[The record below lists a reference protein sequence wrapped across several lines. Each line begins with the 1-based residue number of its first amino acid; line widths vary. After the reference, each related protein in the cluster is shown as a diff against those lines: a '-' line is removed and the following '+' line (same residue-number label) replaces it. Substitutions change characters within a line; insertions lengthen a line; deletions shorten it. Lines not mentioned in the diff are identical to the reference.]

1 MPEENDNKPD
11 ESSSKSSSEFSS
23 DIGFKLAQIEELE
36 GKIRLLRWGLFA
48 GVLAI
53 LTFGIF
59 GLYNASKEAAQP
71 AIDIFDEAKAIYTD
85 NNETI
90 HDLGKSLTDEF
101 ERTSANISTVE
112 NLYTEMQT
120 EVFEAYEN
128 SLSIY
133 DQYTE
138 ISDDGNKAYGTVS
151 GLMDPNGPARK
162 QLKRELQDLWDEEIK
177 PAAESHAKSV
187 LIDVQ
192 DEALKKFDEISA
204 HSDEFLS
211 MAYGEYDRLTNNI
224 PETVAD
230 TLEETFQKMII
241 KREVKIRKMF
251 PELTKK
257 KQTEMISR
265 FGDFSERESE
275 SIFNALFA
283 DHQLE
288 ITKLKNSMEGI
299 YIKEGGSKGNKKSS
313 VETTLALLSSLIE
326 LAMKDLG
333 TTGDGKGKPQ
343 KDPGTKK
350 KSAPENKDAANKREA
365 AIVAKKL
372 MDDLINSKQKTAQ
385 IKAHNAAT
393 GLTKAQSTKNT
404 ADKSLTAANAE
415 IAKAKAAYEKAEKD
429 AKSAEK
435 LAKKVAAKSTNK
447 KR

>member
-11 ESSSKSSSEFSS
+11 ESSSKSSS
-23 DIGFKLAQIEELE
+23 DIHFKLAQIEELE

-59 GLYNASKEAAQP
+59 GLYKVSKEAAQP
-71 AIDIFDEAKAIYTD
+71 AMDIFDEAKAIYTD

-90 HDLGKSLTDEF
+90 HDLGKSLTEEF
-101 ERTSANISTVE
+101 ERTSANITIVE
-112 NLYTEMQT
+112 NIYTEMED
-120 EVFEAYEN
+120 EVFEAYDN

-138 ISDDGNKAYGTVS
+138 ISDDGNKAYETVS

-204 HSDEFLS
+204 HSDEFLT

-241 KREVKIRKMF
+241 KREAKMRKMF

-265 FGDFSERESE
+265 LGDFSDRESE
-275 SIFNALFA
+275 NIFNALFA

-288 ITKLKNSMEGI
+288 MTKLKHSMEGI
-299 YIKEGGSKGNKKSS
+299 YIKEGGSKVNKKSG
-313 VETTLALLSSLIE
+313 VETTLALLSTLIE
-326 LAMKDLG
+326 LAMKDLE
-333 TTGDGKGKPQ
+333 TTDNGKGKSQ
-343 KDPGTKK
+343 KDSGSKK
-350 KSAPENKDAANKREA
+350 KSTSENKDAATKREA

-372 MDDLINSKQKTAQ
+372 MDDLINSKQKTAK
-385 IKAHNAAT
+385 IKARDAAT
-393 GLTKAQSTKNT
+393 ALAKAQSAKNT
-404 ADKSLTAANAE
+404 ADRSLTAANAE
-415 IAKAKAAYEKAEKD
+415 IAEAKAAYEKAEK
-429 AKSAEK
+429 AAQAAEK
-435 LAKKVAAKSTNK
+435 LAKKVASKSTTKN
-447 KR
+447 R